1 MGEFIT
7 YILYSIDY
15 DKIYIGYTS
24 NLEQRLISY
33 NHLTTKGFTIKYRPW
48 ILVYKE
54 IYHSKQEAMQRE
66 KQLKTAN
73 GRKFVREIT
82 ASLKT
87 S

>member
-1 MGEFIT
+1 VGEFIT

>member
-24 NLEQRLISY
+24 NLEQRLLSH
-33 NHLTTKGFTIKYRPW
+33 NQLATKGFTIKYRPW

-54 IYHSKQEAMQRE
+54 IYHSKQEAMLRE